1 MNRNRTKINTMNKS
15 RKKSIRRTFMSAG
28 GGGTAGCHVQ
38 FALLLCCLVL
48 AKCDRTIQ
56 NEIDSGSQTHT
67 KNSFTELTGG
77 SIVGEKWLR
86 QAESPYTLQT
96 DLHIERTGRLYIEP
110 GVKVHV
116 APMVGITVRGIL
128 NALVSFV
135 FDKLFFVNIGLL
147 IIGAN
152 VHFFG
157 WKKIEFQKPFRISS
171 SLILYFLGL
180 RCCFFFYSCSLRF
193 VKYVFIRMVE
203 EYIPINSM

>member
-1 MNRNRTKINTMNKS
+1 MNKS
-15 RKKSIRRTFMSAG
+15 RKKSIRRTFISGDGVG
-28 GGGTAGCHVQ
+28 GCQVQ
-38 FALLLCCLVL
+38 FMLLLFCLVL
-48 AKCDRTIQ
+48 AKCDKTIQ

-128 NALVSFV
+128 NALVSFI
-135 FDKLFFVNIGLL
+135 FNIFYLYFACPL
-147 IIGAN
+147 
-152 VHFFG
+152 
-157 WKKIEFQKPFRISS
+157 KIEIFNCSS
-171 SLILYFLGL
+171 FWSITMRWWILDTQYNAKTEN
-180 RCCFFFYSCSLRF
+180 RTQR
-193 VKYVFIRMVE
+193 
-203 EYIPINSM
+203 